1 LQNEARCPYNH
12 DMLIDSIRTER
23 LLGKRINSSSRPAHV
38 FPRVFEARRG
48 VVWPSAGRIPRRLH
62 KSSTGRLMIA
72 VLGGLADVERDL
84 IRTRTAEGRSRAQ
97 KRGQHMGRPAQKAE
111 ARRRRAQ
118 GATLAELARSY
129 QVAKSTI
136 SRL

>member
-1 LQNEARCPYNH
+1 VSLACR
-12 DMLIDSIRTER
+12 
-23 LLGKRINSSSRPAHV
+23 AV
-38 FPRVFEARRG
+38 
-48 VVWPSAGRIPRRLH
+48 GRH
-62 KSSTGRLMIA
+62 TGTSTGRLMIA

-97 KRGQHMGRPAQKAE
+97 KRGQHMGRPSKTDGGAKAE

-129 QVAKSTI
+129 GGGKSTI